1 MMEQAQKEP
10 LREKNIYMS
19 IDHLKK
25 GVYCLNILDNEKVVK
40 SVKINKK

>member
-1 MMEQAQKEP
+1 MTGQSQKEP

-25 GVYCLNILDNEKVVK
+25 GVYNLNILENEKVVK